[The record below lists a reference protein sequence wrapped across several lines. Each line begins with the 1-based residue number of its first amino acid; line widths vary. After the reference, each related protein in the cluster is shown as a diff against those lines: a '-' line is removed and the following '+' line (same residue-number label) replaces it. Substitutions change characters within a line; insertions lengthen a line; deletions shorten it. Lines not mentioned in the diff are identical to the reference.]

1 MQIIDNNLKFT
12 NLTKRTSTKRIFLH
26 NSGVT
31 VLQSVENIHNYHK
44 NIGYSGIGYHYYIR
58 KDGKNYK
65 GRPDDMVGAHAQGD
79 KANYDSVGICFEGD
93 FNKETMGETQKQ
105 AGIELVDYLK
115 KKYNITKVQK
125 HSEVNNT
132 SCPGKN
138 FPFDAIVN
146 GVVTAK
152 PTGKIAEVQTYLK
165 NKYGF
170 SIVVDNLYGNQT
182 KTFLVK
188 ALQKEIKVVVD
199 GIFGNQT
206 KSKCP
211 SIRKTTT
218 GNIQWLIQAMLI
230 CKGYTLTL
238 DGIYGAETENVI
250 KQFQK
255 KMGIVVDGI
264 TGPQTLEKL
273 FKS

>member
-1 MQIIDNNLKFT
+1 MEILDNNLKFT
-12 NLTKRTSTKRIFLH
+12 NLTKRASTKRIFVH
-26 NSGVT
+26 NSGT
-31 VLQSVENIHNYHK
+31 SVLQAVEIIHNYHK

-58 KDGKNYK
+58 KDGKIYK
-65 GRPDDMVGAHAQGD
+65 GRPDEMVGAHAQGD

-115 KKYNITKVQK
+115 KKYNVTKVQK

-138 FPFDAIVN
+138 FPFNDIVA
-146 GVVTAK
+146 GVATVK
-152 PTGKIAEVQTYLK
+152 PAGKIAEVQSYLK

-170 SIVVDNLYGNQT
+170 SIVIDNVFGNQT
-182 KTFLVK
+182 KAFLTK

-211 SIRKTTT
+211 TIKKTTS
-218 GNIQWLIQAMLI
+218 GNIQYLIQAMLI
-230 CKGYTLTL
+230 CKGYNLTC
-238 DGIYGAETENVI
+238 DGIYGNETEKVV
-250 KQFQK
+250 KEFQK
-255 KMGIVVDGI
+255 AKGIVQDGI
-264 TGPQTLEKL
+264 TGPQTFEKL